1 MIAARVPIQLV
12 EKPKQRTAF
21 VKTAGK
27 IAALAATI
35 ALVALPATG
44 VAKKGEHGKR
54 GAHTEHA
61 KGGKGKNCAKLH
73 SRGFQVG
80 GTLVSMTADDTA
92 TLDSSEAT
100 VTLTVTSANKHARVA
115 AELVKGATYT
125 VPVGDAFELRLSSD
139 YGTGTPVAG
148 DRVKVK
154 GRVAITKK
162 RCAPDG
168 TSTADRYATPDVT
181 RVSVKAAA
189 VESKPEAPV
198 APVAPET
205 ETPSS

>member
-1 MIAARVPIQLV
+1 
-12 EKPKQRTAF
+12 

-61 KGGKGKNCAKLH
+61 NGGKGKSCVKAH
-73 SRGFQVG
+73 SRGFQIG
-80 GTLVSMTADDTA
+80 GTLVSMSADDPA
-92 TLDSSEAT
+92 TPDSSEAT
-100 VTLTVTSANKHARVA
+100 VTLTVTSANRHARESG
-115 AELVKGATYT
+115 ELVDQDAERKGVQAKGATYT
-125 VPVGDAFELRLSSD
+125 VPVGDAFELRLSTD
-139 YGTGTPVAG
+139 YGTGTPAAG

-162 RCAPDG
+162 RCAAEG

-181 RVSVKAAA
+181 RVSVKPAE
-189 VESKPEAPV
+189 VQSEPEAPEV
-198 APVAPET
+198 PEAPET

>member
-1 MIAARVPIQLV
+1 
-12 EKPKQRTAF
+12 

-61 KGGKGKNCAKLH
+61 KGGKGKSCAKVH
-73 SRGFQVG
+73 SRGFQIG
-80 GTLVSMTADDTA
+80 GTLVSMTADDPA
-92 TLDSSEAT
+92 TLDASEAT
-100 VTLTVTSANKHARVA
+100 VTLTVTSANKHARESGELA
-115 AELVKGATYT
+115 DQDAERKGVQAKGATYT
-125 VPVGDAFELRLSSD
+125 VPVGDAFELRLSET
-139 YGTGTPVAG
+139 YGAATPAAG
-148 DRVKVK
+148 DLVKVK
-154 GRVAITKK
+154 GRVAVTKK
-162 RCAPDG
+162 GCAEEG

-181 RVSVKAAA
+181 RVSVKPAE
-189 VESKPEAPV
+189 VQTEPEAPE
-198 APVAPET
+198 APEAPET

>member
-1 MIAARVPIQLV
+1 M
-12 EKPKQRTAF
+12 
-21 VKTAGK
+21 KTAGK

-61 KGGKGKNCAKLH
+61 KGGKGKSCAKLH

-80 GTLVSMTADDTA
+80 GTLVSMTADDAA
-92 TLDSSEAT
+92 TPESSEGT
-100 VTLTVTSANKHARVA
+100 VTLTVTSANKHARESGELA
-115 AELVKGATYT
+115 DQDAERKGVQAKDATYT
-125 VPVGDAFELRLSSD
+125 VPVGDAFELRLSND
-139 YGTGTPVAG
+139 YGTGTPAAG

-162 RCAPDG
+162 GCAADG
-168 TSTADRYATPDVT
+168 TSAADRYATPDVA
-181 RVSVKAAA
+181 RVSVKPAA
-189 VESKPEAPV
+189 VESEPEVPEAPE
-198 APVAPET
+198 APET
-205 ETPSS
+205 ETPS